1 MAHHRSGSNFLNDL
15 LQSHPCIECVNEPLS
30 MHTSYFRECDL
41 SRWSA
46 EDFDPR
52 MLHLSLAPHW
62 ALRSFLVDLREY
74 LLQSNSIRVIG
85 FKETVLFG
93 KLDWLKVFIPSLKIL
108 FLQRDPR
115 AIVSSVL
122 RSNLLSF
129 WNYVHL
135 VPPLFKAMHPDYV
148 SRSRSVDEAT
158 RAAEIA
164 AMSVVVRCEMA
175 RGAIQKFDHMELHLG
190 ALMRRPREQLEQII
204 EFLGVESDDG
214 PLSFL
219 RKRQLASRGGPYS
232 SFRLPDDV
240 ERAWERH
247 LTADQIRAIE
257 DVLQCGLAD

>member
-1 MAHHRSGSNFLNDL
+1 
-15 LQSHPCIECVNEPLS
+15 
-30 MHTSYFRECDL
+30 MHTGYFRECDL
-41 SRWSA
+41 SLWSA
-46 EDFDPR
+46 EDFDPQ
-52 MLHLSLAPHW
+52 MLHVSLAPHR
-62 ALRSFLVDLREY
+62 ALRSFLVEWREY
-74 LLQSNSIRVIG
+74 LLQSNSTRVIG

-129 WNYVHL
+129 WNYIHL
-135 VPPLFKAMHPDYV
+135 IPPLFKAMRPEYV

-158 RAAEIA
+158 RAAEIT
-164 AMSVVVRCEMA
+164 AMSVVVRYELV
-175 RGAIQKFDHMELHLG
+175 RGAIQKFDHMEIHLE
-190 ALMRRPREQLEQII
+190 ALMQRPREQLDQII

-232 SFRLPDDV
+232 SFRSPEDV
-240 ERAWERH
+240 EHAWKRH
-247 LTADQIRAIE
+247 LTTDQIRAIA
-257 DVLQCGLAD
+257 DVLQC